1 MDENYKIIQF
11 INSLEVYLTS
21 VCEQLKDEDKEYLKG
36 YAEAHKDII
45 DKLQRDKKI
54 MEGKQDDK

>member
-1 MDENYKIIQF
+1 MDENYIKIQF
-11 INSLEVYLTS
+11 INSLEVYLSS
-21 VCEQLKDEDKEYLKG
+21 VYERLKDENKEYLKG

-54 MEGKQDDK
+54 MEENND